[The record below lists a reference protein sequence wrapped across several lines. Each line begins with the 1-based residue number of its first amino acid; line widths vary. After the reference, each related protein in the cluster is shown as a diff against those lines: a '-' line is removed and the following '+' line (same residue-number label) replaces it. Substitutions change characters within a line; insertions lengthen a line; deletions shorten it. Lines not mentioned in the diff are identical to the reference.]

1 MYKLLA
7 LDMDGTILTSQKSVS
22 PATVKAINNLIKRG
36 TAVTLCTGRG
46 VAELKD
52 YTDDFS
58 AIPYGI
64 LNSGG
69 CVYDF
74 TKRQSIHRILLD
86 DSSLI
91 ECIRAAQKVK
101 AMPYLLTED
110 ASVAQAEDMRDVS
123 RFQMGMYQSLYDR
136 VATIVPDME
145 TYVREHP
152 GKSLKLCIFHRDS
165 GTREQ
170 TRREIEHLG
179 MELADAET
187 TSLEISPRG
196 VTKALGL
203 QILCRYL
210 GIPIEESVAVGDAD
224 NDIDVLKAAG
234 LSVAMGNAN
243 KTVKDLCDVIVADN
257 DRDGVVEVIDRFF
270 R

>member
-1 MYKLLA
+1 MYRLLA
-7 LDMDGTILTSQKSVS
+7 LDMDGTILTSQKTVS

-46 VAELKD
+46 IAELKD

-101 AMPYLLTED
+101 AMHYLLTED

>member
-1 MYKLLA
+1 MYRLLA
-7 LDMDGTILTSQKSVS
+7 LDMDGTILTSQKTVS

>member
-1 MYKLLA
+1 MYRLLA
-7 LDMDGTILTSQKSVS
+7 LDMDGTILTSQKTVS

-101 AMPYLLTED
+101 AMHYLLTED

>member
-7 LDMDGTILTSQKSVS
+7 LDMDGTILTSQKTVS

-91 ECIRAAQKVK
+91 ECIRAARKVK

-170 TRREIEHLG
+170 TRRAVKHLG
-179 MELADAET
+179 M
-187 TSLEISPRG
+187 
-196 VTKALGL
+196 
-203 QILCRYL
+203 
-210 GIPIEESVAVGDAD
+210 
-224 NDIDVLKAAG
+224 
-234 LSVAMGNAN
+234 
-243 KTVKDLCDVIVADN
+243 
-257 DRDGVVEVIDRFF
+257 
-270 R
+270 

>member
-7 LDMDGTILTSQKSVS
+7 LDMDGTILTSQKTVS

-170 TRREIEHLG
+170 TRRAVKHLG

-196 VTKALGL
+196 VTKGLGL
-203 QILCRYL
+203 QILCSYL
-210 GIPIEESVAVGDAD
+210 GISIEESVAVGDAD

>member
-1 MYKLLA
+1 MYRLLA
-7 LDMDGTILTSQKSVS
+7 LDMDGTILTSQKTVS

-46 VAELKD
+46 IAELKD

>member
-7 LDMDGTILTSQKSVS
+7 LDMDGTILTSQKTVS

-123 RFQMGMYQSLYDR
+123 RFQMGIYQSLYDR

>member
-1 MYKLLA
+1 M
-7 LDMDGTILTSQKSVS
+7 
-22 PATVKAINNLIKRG
+22 
-36 TAVTLCTGRG
+36 
-46 VAELKD
+46 
-52 YTDDFS
+52 
-58 AIPYGI
+58 
-64 LNSGG
+64 
-69 CVYDF
+69 
-74 TKRQSIHRILLD
+74 
-86 DSSLI
+86 
-91 ECIRAAQKVK
+91 K

>member
-7 LDMDGTILTSQKSVS
+7 LDMDGTILTSQKTVS
-22 PATVKAINNLIKRG
+22 PATVKAINNLI
-36 TAVTLCTGRG
+36 AVTLCTGRG

-170 TRREIEHLG
+170 TRRAVKHLG

-196 VTKALGL
+196 VTKGLGL
-203 QILCRYL
+203 QILCSYL
-210 GIPIEESVAVGDAD
+210 GISIEESVAVGDAD

>member
-7 LDMDGTILTSQKSVS
+7 LDMDGTILTSQKTVS

-46 VAELKD
+46 IAELKD

-69 CVYDF
+69 NVYDF
-74 TKRQSIHRILLD
+74 TKRQSIHRILLE

-91 ECIRAAQKVK
+91 ECIRAARKVK

-170 TRREIEHLG
+170 TRRAVKHLG

-196 VTKALGL
+196 VTKGLGL
-203 QILCRYL
+203 KTLCSYL
-210 GIPIEESVAVGDAD
+210 GISIEESVAVGDAD
-224 NDIDVLKAAG
+224 NDIDVLNTAG

-243 KTVKDLCDVIVADN
+243 KKVKDLCDVIVADN
-257 DRDGVVEVIDRFF
+257 DHDGIVEVIDRFF

>member
-7 LDMDGTILTSQKSVS
+7 LDMDGTILTSQKTVS

>member
-7 LDMDGTILTSQKSVS
+7 LDMDGTILTSQKTVS
-22 PATVKAINNLIKRG
+22 PATVKAIDRLIKQG
-36 TAVTLCTGRG
+36 TAITLCTGRG

-91 ECIRAAQKVK
+91 ECIRASQKVK
-101 AMPYLLTED
+101 TMPYLLTED

-187 TSLEISPRG
+187 TSLEISPKG

>member
-7 LDMDGTILTSQKSVS
+7 LDMDGTMLTSRKTISL
-22 PATVKAINNLIKRG
+22 ATINAIDRVIKQG
-36 TAVTLCTGRG
+36 AAVTLCTGRG

-52 YTDDFS
+52 YADELS
-58 AIPYGI
+58 GIPYGI

-74 TKRQSIHRILLD
+74 TARQPISRTLLNDSI
-86 DSSLI
+86 LI
-91 ECIRAAQKVK
+91 KCIRAAREAA

-110 ASVAQAEDMRDVS
+110 ASVAQQEDIRDVS
-123 RFQMGMYQSLYDR
+123 VFQMGVYQPMYDR
-136 VATIVPDME
+136 IATVVPDLE

-152 GKSLKLCIFHRDS
+152 GRSLKLCIYHRDPE
-165 GTREQ
+165 TREQ
-170 TRREIEHLG
+170 TRRAVEHLDIQ
-179 MELADAET
+179 LTNAET
-187 TSLEISPRG
+187 TSLEVSPRG

-210 GIPIEESVAVGDAD
+210 HISAHESIVVGDAD
-224 NDIDVLKAAG
+224 NDIEVLKAAG

-243 KTVKDLCDVIVADN
+243 ERVKRQCDVVVSDN
-257 DRDGVVEVIDRFF
+257 DHDGIVEVIDRFF

>member
-7 LDMDGTILTSQKSVS
+7 LDMDGTILTSQKTVS

-152 GKSLKLCIFHRDS
+152 GKSLKLCIFHRDP

-170 TRREIEHLG
+170 TRRAVEHLG

-187 TSLEISPRG
+187 TSLEISPKG

>member
-7 LDMDGTILTSQKSVS
+7 LDMDGTILTSQKTVS

-152 GKSLKLCIFHRDS
+152 GKSLKLCSFHRDS

>member
-7 LDMDGTILTSQKSVS
+7 LDMDGTILTSQKTVS

-101 AMPYLLTED
+101 AMHYLLTED

>member
-7 LDMDGTILTSQKSVS
+7 LDMEGTILTSQKTVS

-101 AMPYLLTED
+101 AMHYLLTED

>member
-7 LDMDGTILTSQKSVS
+7 LDMDGTILTSQKTVS
-22 PATVKAINNLIKRG
+22 PATVKAINNLIKQG

-52 YTDDFS
+52 YTDEFA

-74 TKRQSIHRILLD
+74 TKSQSIYRNLLD
-86 DSSLI
+86 DGALI
-91 ECIRAAQKVK
+91 ECIRAAREVK
-101 AMPYLLTED
+101 AMPYLLAED
-110 ASVAQAEDMRDVS
+110 ASIAQAEDMRDVS
-123 RFQMGMYQSLYDR
+123 VFQMRIYQSLYDR
-136 VATIVPDME
+136 VATVVPDME

-152 GKSLKLCIFHRDS
+152 GKSLKLCIFHRDP

-170 TRREIEHLG
+170 TRRAVEHLG
-179 MELADAET
+179 MELADAEA

-196 VTKALGL
+196 VTKGLGL
-203 QILCRYL
+203 QILCSYL
-210 GIPIEESVAVGDAD
+210 GISIEESVAVGDAD
-224 NDIDVLKAAG
+224 NDIDVLNTAG

-243 KTVKDLCDVIVADN
+243 KKVKDLCDVIVADN
-257 DRDGVVEVIDRFF
+257 DHDGIVEVIDRFF

>member
-7 LDMDGTILTSQKSVS
+7 LDMDGTILTSQKTVS

-46 VAELKD
+46 IAELKD

-196 VTKALGL
+196 VTKGLGL
-203 QILCRYL
+203 QILCSYL
-210 GIPIEESVAVGDAD
+210 GISIEESVAVGDAD

>member
-7 LDMDGTILTSQKSVS
+7 LDMDGTILTSQKTVS

-110 ASVAQAEDMRDVS
+110 ASVAQADDMRDVS

-170 TRREIEHLG
+170 TRSAIVHLD

-187 TSLEISPRG
+187 TSLEISPKG

>member
-7 LDMDGTILTSQKSVS
+7 LDMDGTILTSQKTVS

-165 GTREQ
+165 GTREHS
-170 TRREIEHLG
+170 RREIEHLG

>member
-7 LDMDGTILTSQKSVS
+7 LDMEGTILTSQKTVS

>member
-7 LDMDGTILTSQKSVS
+7 LDMDGTILTSQKTVS
-22 PATVKAINNLIKRG
+22 PATVKAINNLIQRG

-52 YTDDFS
+52 YTSEFA

-69 CVYDF
+69 CIYDF
-74 TKRQSIHRILLD
+74 TKRQSIYRSLLD
-86 DSSLI
+86 DGALI
-91 ECIRAAQKVK
+91 ECIRAARAVK

-110 ASVAQAEDMRDVS
+110 VSVAQSEDIRDVS
-123 RFQMGMYQSLYDR
+123 VFQMSIYQSLYDR
-136 VATIVPDME
+136 VATVVPDME

-152 GKSLKLCIFHRDS
+152 GKSLKLCIFHRDP

-170 TRREIEHLG
+170 TRRAVEHLG

-196 VTKALGL
+196 VTKGLGL
-203 QILCRYL
+203 KTLCSYL
-210 GIPIEESVAVGDAD
+210 GISIEESVAVGDAD
-224 NDIDVLKAAG
+224 NDIDVLNTAG

-243 KTVKDLCDVIVADN
+243 KKVKDLCDVIVADN
-257 DRDGVVEVIDRFF
+257 DHDGIVEVIDRFF

>member
-7 LDMDGTILTSQKSVS
+7 LDMEGTILTSQKTVS

-170 TRREIEHLG
+170 TRRAVKHLG

-196 VTKALGL
+196 VTKGLGL
-203 QILCRYL
+203 QILCSYL
-210 GIPIEESVAVGDAD
+210 GISIEESVAVGDAD